1 MNPVAFEIFG
11 LQIRWYGIIIAGGVL
26 AAFLLSSVLAKKKG
40 VSFDDIVD
48 AFIWAFPIAIV
59 GARAYYVAFE
69 FKNFDSFA
77 DMINIRTGGLAIHG
91 GLIAGIITAYIVLR
105 IKKVNFWEYIDVVIP
120 AVVLAQGIGRW
131 GNFMNHEAF
140 GPATTLEHLQNL
152 HLPDFIINGM
162 NIEGVYHIPAFLY
175 ESIWCLIGFIILLVF
190 RRNKY
195 TKIGMVTALYMIWYS
210 IGRFFVEGLRQDSLM
225 LGNIKVAQ
233 IASIILIIVG
243 VIMFIKIKRQG
254 SVFDNKYYSE
264 RNLDE
269 TKF

>member
-91 GLIAGIITAYIVLR
+91 GLIAGILTAYIVLK

-131 GNFMNHEAF
+131 GNFMNQEAH
-140 GPATTLEHLQNL
+140 GGAVSA
-152 HLPDFIINGM
+152 DFI
-162 NIEGVYHIPAFLY
+162 
-175 ESIWCLIGFIILLVF
+175 FIF
-190 RRNKY
+190 SY
-195 TKIGMVTALYMIWYS
+195 YVTAAIVIYALSLHAALPTSRRPPAPSRGLTFGGEVSVPSPPPRRPPALSRGLTFGGEDSCPAPTQASQFLVTVPVVQMICSVLALLFRTSTYCYTLLCIW
-210 IGRFFVEGLRQDSLM
+210 RFLRFS
-225 LGNIKVAQ
+225 
-233 IASIILIIVG
+233 
-243 VIMFIKIKRQG
+243 
-254 SVFDNKYYSE
+254 
-264 RNLDE
+264 
-269 TKF
+269 

>member
-40 VSFDDIVD
+40 VS
-48 AFIWAFPIAIV
+48 FPIAIV

-120 AVVLAQGIGRW
+120 AVALAQGIGRW
-131 GNFMNHEAF
+131 GNFMNHEAH
-140 GPATTLEHLQNL
+140 GGAVSS
-152 HLPDFIINGM
+152 DFISRFPEFIQKGMLINGA
-162 NIEGVYHIPAFLY
+162 Y
-175 ESIWCLIGFIILLVF
+175 
-190 RRNKY
+190 
-195 TKIGMVTALYMIWYS
+195 
-210 IGRFFVEGLRQDSLM
+210 
-225 LGNIKVAQ
+225 
-233 IASIILIIVG
+233 
-243 VIMFIKIKRQG
+243 
-254 SVFDNKYYSE
+254 
-264 RNLDE
+264 
-269 TKF
+269 

>member
-69 FKNFDSFA
+69 FKNFNSFA

-91 GLIAGIITAYIVLR
+91 GLIAGILTAYIVLKV
-105 IKKVNFWEYIDVVIP
+105 KKVNFWEYIDVVMP

-131 GNFMNHEAF
+131 GNFMNQEAH
-140 GPATTLEHLQNL
+140 GGAVSA
-152 HLPDFIINGM
+152 DFISKFPEFIQKGMLINGAY
-162 NIEGVYHIPAFLY
+162 YHPTFLY
-175 ESIWCLIGFIILLVF
+175 ESFFNFICLIILLIL
-190 RRNKY
+190 RRNK
-195 TKIGMVTALYMIWYS
+195 KIKDGMLVSIYLIWYGVVRLF
-210 IGRFFVEGLRQDSLM
+210 IEGLRTDSLM

-233 IASIILIIVG
+233 VISLSLIIFGIIL
-243 VIMFIKIKRQG
+243 MIKSRKN
-254 SVFDNKYYSE
+254 SVYNE
-264 RNLDE
+264 VR
-269 TKF
+269 

>member
-69 FKNFDSFA
+69 FKNFNSFA

-131 GNFMNHEAF
+131 GNFFNGEAH
-140 GPATTLEHLQNL
+140 GAVTTLEHLQSL
-152 HLPDFIINGM
+152 GIPKFIINGM
-162 NIEGVYHIPAFLY
+162 YINGNYYTKRNVDK
-175 ESIWCLIGFIILLVF
+175 WIILSSDF
-190 RRNKY
+190 
-195 TKIGMVTALYMIWYS
+195 
-210 IGRFFVEGLRQDSLM
+210 
-225 LGNIKVAQ
+225 
-233 IASIILIIVG
+233 LI
-243 VIMFIKIKRQG
+243 
-254 SVFDNKYYSE
+254 
-264 RNLDE
+264 
-269 TKF
+269 

>member
-69 FKNFDSFA
+69 FKNFNSFA

-91 GLIAGIITAYIVLR
+91 GLIAGILTAYIVLK
-105 IKKVNFWEYIDVVIP
+105 IKKLNFWEYIDVVIP

-131 GNFMNHEAF
+131 GNFMNQEAH
-140 GPATTLEHLQNL
+140 GGAVSA
-152 HLPDFIINGM
+152 DFISKFPEFIQKGMLINGAY
-162 NIEGVYHIPAFLY
+162 YHPTFLY
-175 ESIWCLIGFIILLVF
+175 ESIANIVGFLLIYFVIRKIQ
-190 RRNKY
+190 
-195 TKIGMVTALYMIWYS
+195 TKQGEQFFSYFIWYG
-210 IGRFFVEGLRQDSLM
+210 IFRFFIEGLRTDSLM
-225 LGNIKVAQ
+225 FVGLRMAQVISILG
-233 IASIILIIVG
+233 IILGAII
-243 VIMFIKIKRQG
+243 IFISIKKAK
-254 SVFDNKYYSE
+254 N
-264 RNLDE
+264 
-269 TKF
+269 